1 MLNLQKCTDMPSRGS
16 AGLGCRVSRRVS
28 ISRVLTIEVRTF
40 SQYCRREEP
49 SMKGQVELNT
59 EGPIA
64 KMVLSNPGRRNSITL
79 SMWKDISRS
88 CEEIKKLS
96 SIRAVF
102 LTGEGDD
109 FASGADIGD
118 VKNIQISEVHNIV
131 EKAINDLEMLEIPV
145 VCVIRGYA
153 LGGGL
158 EIATVCDLRI
168 ASGSSRFGIP
178 AAKRGIGI
186 TRPNTLRLVRLVGIA
201 RAKEILLMGETF
213 TATTAL
219 QWGLVNEIVSEA
231 NIDKRSME
239 ICHLLAKNAPLSLRA
254 SKENIRNAW
263 PLLDWVGKD
272 PAEDCD
278 VSEDLQ
284 EGMRAFLG
292 KRPPDFK
299 GK

>member
-1 MLNLQKCTDMPSRGS
+1 
-16 AGLGCRVSRRVS
+16 
-28 ISRVLTIEVRTF
+28 
-40 SQYCRREEP
+40 
-49 SMKGQVELNT
+49 MKGQVELNT

-96 SIRAVF
+96 NIRAVF

-168 ASGSSRFGIP
+168 ASENSRFGIP

-263 PLLDWVGKD
+263 PLLNWVGKD

>member
-1 MLNLQKCTDMPSRGS
+1 
-16 AGLGCRVSRRVS
+16 
-28 ISRVLTIEVRTF
+28 
-40 SQYCRREEP
+40 
-49 SMKGQVELNT
+49 MKGQVKLHT

-79 SMWKDISRS
+79 SMWKEISRS
-88 CEEIKKLS
+88 CEEIRNLPN
-96 SIRAVF
+96 IRVVI

-109 FASGADIGD
+109 FASGADLGD
-118 VKNIQISEVHNIV
+118 VKNIPISEVHNIV

-168 ASGSSRFGIP
+168 ASENSLFGIP

-201 RAKEILLMGETF
+201 RAKEILFMGETF
-213 TATTAL
+213 TATTAM

-231 NIDKRSME
+231 NLDNRSME

-254 SKENIRNAW
+254 SKANIRNSW
-263 PLLDWVGKD
+263 PLLEWVEKD
-272 PAEDCD
+272 PAEICD
-278 VSEDLQ
+278 VSEDLK
-284 EGMRAFLG
+284 EGMRAFLE

-299 GK
+299 GM

>member
-1 MLNLQKCTDMPSRGS
+1 
-16 AGLGCRVSRRVS
+16 
-28 ISRVLTIEVRTF
+28 
-40 SQYCRREEP
+40 
-49 SMKGQVELNT
+49 MKGQVKLNT
-59 EGPIA
+59 EGAIA
-64 KMVLSNPGRRNSITL
+64 KMVLSNPGRRNAITP

-96 SIRAVF
+96 NIRVAI

-109 FASGADIGD
+109 FASGADIGA
-118 VKNIQISEVHNIV
+118 VTNIQISDVHNIV
-131 EKAINDLEMLEIPV
+131 EKAINDLETLEIPV
-145 VCVIRGYA
+145 VGVIRGYA

-158 EIATVCDLRI
+158 EIATVCDFRI
-168 ASGSSRFGIP
+168 AAESSRFGIP
-178 AAKRGIGI
+178 AARRGIGI
-186 TRPNTLRLVRLVGIA
+186 TRPNTLRLVRLVGVA
-201 RAKEILLMGETF
+201 RAKEILLMGEML

-231 NIDKRSME
+231 NIDKRTLE

-254 SKENIRNAW
+254 SKANIKNAW
-263 PLLDWVGKD
+263 PLLDRGGKD

-278 VSEDLQ
+278 VSEDLK
-284 EGMRAFLG
+284 EGMRAFLE

>member
-1 MLNLQKCTDMPSRGS
+1 
-16 AGLGCRVSRRVS
+16 
-28 ISRVLTIEVRTF
+28 
-40 SQYCRREEP
+40 
-49 SMKGQVELNT
+49 MKGQVKLST

-64 KMVLSNPGRRNSITL
+64 KMVFSNPGRRNSITL
-79 SMWKDISRS
+79 SMWKEISRS
-88 CEEIKKLS
+88 CEEINNLS
-96 SIRAVF
+96 NIRVVI

-118 VKNIQISEVHNIV
+118 LKNIRISDVHNIV

-145 VCVIRGYA
+145 VGIIRGYA

-158 EIATVCDLRI
+158 EIAAACDLRI
-168 ASGSSRFGIP
+168 ASENSRFGIP

-186 TRPNTLRLVRLVGIA
+186 TRPNTIRLVRLVGIA

-239 ICHLLAKNAPLSLRA
+239 ICRLLAKNAPLSLRA
-254 SKENIRNAW
+254 SKANIKSAW
-263 PLLDWVGKD
+263 PWLDSVGKD
-272 PAEDCD
+272 LAEDCD
-278 VSEDLQ
+278 VSEDLK
-284 EGMRAFLG
+284 EGMRAFLE

>member
-1 MLNLQKCTDMPSRGS
+1 
-16 AGLGCRVSRRVS
+16 
-28 ISRVLTIEVRTF
+28 
-40 SQYCRREEP
+40 
-49 SMKGQVELNT
+49 MKGQVKLNI

-79 SMWKDISRS
+79 PMWKDISRG
-88 CEEIKKLS
+88 CEEINNLS
-96 SIRAVF
+96 NIRVVI

-118 VKNIQISEVHNIV
+118 VKKIQISDVHNIV
-131 EKAINDLEMLEIPV
+131 ENAIHNVEMLEISV
-145 VCVIRGYA
+145 VCIIKGYA

-168 ASGSSRFGIP
+168 ASENSRFGIP

-186 TRPNTLRLVRLVGIA
+186 TRPNTIRLVRLVGVA
-201 RAKEILLMGETF
+201 RAKEILLTGETF
-213 TATTAL
+213 TAATAL
-219 QWGLVNEIVSEA
+219 QWGLVNELVSEA

-254 SKENIRNAW
+254 SKANIKSAW
-263 PLLDWVGKD
+263 PLLDLVGKD

-278 VSEDLQ
+278 VSEDLK
-284 EGMRAFLG
+284 EGMRAFLE

-299 GK
+299 GE

>member
-1 MLNLQKCTDMPSRGS
+1 
-16 AGLGCRVSRRVS
+16 
-28 ISRVLTIEVRTF
+28 
-40 SQYCRREEP
+40 
-49 SMKGQVELNT
+49 MKGQVKLNT

-79 SMWKDISRS
+79 SMWKEISRS
-88 CEEIKKLS
+88 CEEIKNLS
-96 SIRAVF
+96 NIRVVI

-118 VKNIQISEVHNIV
+118 VKNIQISDVHNIV

-168 ASGSSRFGIP
+168 ASESSRFGIP

-213 TATTAL
+213 TATAAL

-231 NIDKRSME
+231 NLDKRSME
-239 ICHLLAKNAPLSLRA
+239 ICHLLGKNAPLSLRA
-254 SKENIRNAW
+254 SKANIKSAW

-272 PAEDCD
+272 PAEGCD
-278 VSEDLQ
+278 VSEDLK
-284 EGMRAFLG
+284 EGMRAFLE

>member
-1 MLNLQKCTDMPSRGS
+1 
-16 AGLGCRVSRRVS
+16 
-28 ISRVLTIEVRTF
+28 
-40 SQYCRREEP
+40 
-49 SMKGQVELNT
+49 MKGQVKLNT
-59 EGPIA
+59 DGPIA

-79 SMWKDISRS
+79 SMWEDISRN
-88 CEEIKKLS
+88 CEEIINLS
-96 SIRAVF
+96 NIRVVI

-109 FASGADIGD
+109 FAAGADIGD
-118 VKNIQISEVHNIV
+118 VKNIQISDVNNIV
-131 EKAINDLEMLEIPV
+131 EKAISDLEMLEIPV

-168 ASGSSRFGIP
+168 ASESSRFGIP

-186 TRPNTLRLVRLVGIA
+186 TRPNTMRLVRLVGIA

-263 PLLDWVGKD
+263 PLLNWVGKD

-278 VSEDLQ
+278 VSEDLK